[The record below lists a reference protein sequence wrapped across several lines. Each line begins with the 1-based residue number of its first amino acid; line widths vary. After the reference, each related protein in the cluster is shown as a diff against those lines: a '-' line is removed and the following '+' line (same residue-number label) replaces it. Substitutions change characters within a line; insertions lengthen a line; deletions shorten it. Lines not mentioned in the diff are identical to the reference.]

1 MSEKTWSNDTISMN
15 DKQVRVLTLN
25 CWGLKLVSKLRPL
38 RLEAISAQLAQDGD
52 SYDIVCLQ
60 EVWVESD
67 FDQIKKACVDHFPYT
82 KYYYSGII
90 AGPGLAVL
98 SRWPIESAYVHRF
111 GLNGRPSA
119 FFRGDWYVGKSVA
132 SATIIHPSNHRIE
145 ILNAHM
151 HAPYGPGDANY
162 TCHRTSQAWEMA
174 RIAKRS
180 MDAGNLTIVTGDLNS
195 RPSSLTHQLFENMAL
210 LQDAWESRHG
220 EFSGD
225 LSEMTP
231 EQQIEEA
238 GVTCNSRL
246 NSWRASRPL
255 SDACR
260 LDYIFFDPS
269 RATVR
274 EARVA
279 FTDKIEGGCSVSDH
293 FGVSAVFELT
303 PQDKSRHRKVS
314 SATLTTMFDEFLALV
329 TTYKGTSITQARV
342 RNWHFMASILV
353 VIGLLVSVWWA
364 AADNRAY
371 VGFIYILAAVAI
383 AVTGVVDGL
392 IGYLFGNTEMR
403 ALLELESE
411 LELAKRMLA
420 KE

>member
-1 MSEKTWSNDTISMN
+1 M
-15 DKQVRVLTLN
+15 
-25 CWGLKLVSKLRPL
+25 
-38 RLEAISAQLAQDGD
+38 
-52 SYDIVCLQ
+52 CLQ

-67 FDQIKKACVDHFPYT
+67 FELIKKAAAEHFSYS

-98 SRWPIESAYVHRF
+98 SRWPLEAAYVHRF

-132 SATIIHPSNHRIE
+132 SATIVHPSGQRIE

-195 RPSSLTHQLFENMAL
+195 RPSSLTHQLFENIAL

-246 NSWRASRPL
+246 NSWRATRPL

-260 LDYIFFDPS
+260 LDYIFFDSS
-269 RATVR
+269 RATVL
-274 EARVA
+274 EARVC
-279 FTDKIEGGCSVSDH
+279 FTELCEHAGGVSVSDH
-293 FGVSAVFELT
+293 FGVAAVFELT
-303 PQDKSRHRKVS
+303 GRDTSRHRKVP
-314 SATLTTMFDEFLALV
+314 SATLDTMYGEFLALV
-329 TTYKGTSITQARV
+329 QTYKVTSITQARV
-342 RNWHFMASILV
+342 RNWHFVGSILV

-371 VGFIYILAAVAI
+371 VGFIYILAAVVI

-411 LELAKRMLA
+411 LELARRVLPKQ
-420 KE
+420 